1 MKPQGSLATLYELIR
16 YHLITYRLLFE
27 VYRLYYSTVGID
39 PAHLILEK
47 CHMTSK
53 EPRMTEPA
61 PDPELLL
68 RLHRRSMVHIL
79 ILIVAF
85 GAFLIASAL
94 WPNATLL
101 RWVEQ
106 APWLIPMAIIL
117 FVVVQQTSLRK
128 HRFTMDAPEF
138 KAIIR
143 DEWRRRSM
151 DRATRGAL
159 IVVLVAQVPLGLL
172 ISYLPTA
179 QLPLGRLLSDLPTLR
194 AVMGM
199 AVSTITLGLAAQVGL
214 FLFFDRK

>member
-1 MKPQGSLATLYELIR
+1 
-16 YHLITYRLLFE
+16 
-27 VYRLYYSTVGID
+27 
-39 PAHLILEK
+39 
-47 CHMTSK
+47 
-53 EPRMTEPA
+53 MTEPA

-68 RLHRRSMVHIL
+68 RLHRRSMIQIL
-79 ILIVAF
+79 TLIVAF
-85 GAFLIASAL
+85 GAFMIASAL
-94 WPNATLL
+94 WPEAALL
-101 RWVEQ
+101 RWVERT
-106 APWLIPMAIIL
+106 PWLIPMVVIL
-117 FVVVQQTSLRK
+117 LVVVQQTSLRK

-172 ISYLPTA
+172 ISNLPTVE
-179 QLPLGRLLSDLPTLR
+179 LPLGRLLGHLPTLR

-199 AVSTITLGLAAQVGL
+199 AVSTVTLGLAAQVAL